1 MDAMN
6 GTNALGKTVAVGE
19 GKAKIWTVPHPLSGV
34 RGAGYKGQV
43 AFAATDK
50 SGAFIGRYTTIEGA
64 RNVGWGEPPSKFR
77 KPTGASGGGA
87 GFGGQ
92 PRDERGRWTK

>member
-1 MDAMN
+1 MK

-19 GKAKIWTVPHPLSGV
+19 GKAKIWTVPHPL
-34 RGAGYKGQV
+34 YKGET

-50 SGAFIGRYTTIEGA
+50 GGSYIGRYTTLASA
-64 RNVGWGEPPSKFR
+64 RNVGWGEPPAKFR